1 MFNWK
6 NKTAIYIGRF
16 QPFHEGHKNLFLKV
30 LKKDK
35 QVAILVMDSFN
46 INKKNPFKFNE
57 VKKKIKLA
65 LKNYKNKFIIIKIPV
80 VSRVAYGRKV
90 GYKINRIRLT
100 NKLENISAT
109 KIRKK
114 NQIKLKK
121 VNVKII

>member
-16 QPFHEGHKNLFLKV
+16 QPFHDGHKNLFLKA

-35 QVAILVMDSFN
+35 QVAILVMDSFD

-57 VKKKIKLA
+57 VKKRINLA
-65 LKNYKNKFIIIKIPV
+65 LKKYKNKFVIIKIPV
-80 VSRVAYGRKV
+80 VSRVVYGRKV
-90 GYKINRIRLT
+90 GYNINRIRLT
-100 NKLENISAT
+100 NKIEQISAT

-114 NQIKLKK
+114 KSSNINNQFMK
-121 VNVKII
+121 